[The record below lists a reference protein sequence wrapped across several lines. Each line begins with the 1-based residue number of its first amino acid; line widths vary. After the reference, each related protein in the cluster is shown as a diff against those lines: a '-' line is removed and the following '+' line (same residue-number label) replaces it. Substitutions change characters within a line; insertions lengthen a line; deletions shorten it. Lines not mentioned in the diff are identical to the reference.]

1 MGQQTLIWKQ
11 NIHLTGA
18 TPNHFFFIFSES
30 SVDSWNLL
38 CYLWSWIYI
47 TLDYNVIL
55 FIGKYVHFD
64 KAKVS
69 FLKILIWQKC
79 TFDKANVYFLIRQK
93 CHRQTIYSQSFK
105 TLLHQKVNQLIPNLN
120 NVNRKMPMIS
130 ILWTFLDEILI
141 RIKNVA
147 SFWSTQE

>member
-18 TPNHFFFIFSES
+18 TPNNFFFIFSES

-93 CHRQTIYSQSFK
+93 CHRQTRFDPQRNFCVCYQYLLFNSRRHPFYNFLTLFCVSF
-105 TLLHQKVNQLIPNLN
+105 HYI
-120 NVNRKMPMIS
+120 
-130 ILWTFLDEILI
+130 
-141 RIKNVA
+141 
-147 SFWSTQE
+147 